1 MQNNCTINVEN
12 SINSGQ
18 VFLWRKNKDIWYGV
32 NGQDILKISKA
43 GTVKSYQNTKTDFFR
58 RRDNIEKIIKS
69 ISKDRVTKKA
79 VKQYLGLR
87 ILEQDPFQC
96 LISFI
101 VSSNSNIQK
110 IKNSLEKISR
120 KFGDRVEFENQEF
133 FLFPKPE
140 KLANASIDEIRSC
153 GVGYRA
159 VEFENQ
165 EFFLFPKPDKLVN
178 ASIGEIRSC
187 GVGYRARFI
196 KEAAKW
202 TVQKQIDFEYLKKC
216 DYQEAKK
223 EICQI
228 PGIGNKVADCIML
241 FSLNKLESFPLD
253 RWMIRILEKYYSD
266 KFQLETKTITEKQ
279 YEILH
284 EKIVNH
290 FGPYAGYAQQFL
302 FKMERE
308 NYQKKWL

>member
-1 MQNNCTINVEN
+1 MMKSLSKMDSNSAINVDN

-18 VFLWRKNKDIWYGV
+18 VFLWRKFNSNWYGI
-32 NGQDILKISKA
+32 NGQDVLKITKS
-43 GTVKSYQNTKTDFFR
+43 GNIKSYQNIKTDFFR
-58 RRDNIEKIIKS
+58 KRDDIEKIIKS
-69 ISKDRVTKKA
+69 ISKDEVTKKA

-110 IKNSLEKISR
+110 IKISLENISK
-120 KFGDRVEFENQEF
+120 KFGNKVEYDKQEF
-133 FLFPKPE
+133 FLFPKPS
-140 KLANASIDEIRSC
+140 KLAKASIDEIKSC

-159 VEFENQ
+159 
-165 EFFLFPKPDKLVN
+165 K
-178 ASIGEIRSC
+178 
-187 GVGYRARFI
+187 FI
-196 KEAAKW
+196 KEAANMTLLK
-202 TVQKQIDFEYLKKC
+202 KIDFESLQKNN
-216 DYQEAKK
+216 YQEAKEK
-223 EICQI
+223 ICQI
-228 PGIGNKVADCIML
+228 PGVGNKVADCVLL
-241 FSLNKLESFPLD
+241 FSLNKLEAFPLD

-266 KFQLETKTITEKQ
+266 QFQLATKTITEKQ

-290 FGPYAGYAQQFL
+290 FGPFAGYSQQFL